1 MFWFTDFIEERR
13 QILEVVG
20 PDLQAVYD
28 EHQIEVRV
36 ERKNCS
42 LLYSLQEIVFEM
54 CVST

>member
-28 EHQIEVRV
+28 EHQIEVSV
-36 ERKNCS
+36 ERKNFS
-42 LLYSLQEIVFEM
+42 LLYSQQEIVFKL
-54 CVST
+54 CVPT